1 MANIFAQFAQPVR
14 SVMDYQND
22 ADNQALRREQ
32 LGAAQRTNA
41 LADLTAQQTRQTM
54 GDTQRSNA
62 IIKAAYAAKPGAS
75 DDEIIGALKLTG
87 DRAALEHAAKLED
100 QRGKRA
106 ETDAKTREAQA
117 KALTEVVSTVKRFA
131 TGVMANPSP
140 QVAMQAI
147 DDMEAMHKQFGL
159 PGNFD
164 AQRQQIAQMTSP
176 DQIRQWAAGHM
187 GNADLVTKKLQL
199 VSNGKVQTPVDMN
212 PVTNPA
218 GPAPITMTTTPG
230 EDLTATTSTANNKRT
245 VGATLEIAKAT
256 RDAAATT
263 AKGNVDAAKV
273 KRDQD
278 TEMKLA
284 DDYRAQSKEFGQS
297 LSAHKQLTA
306 TLGSAT
312 TSPAAT
318 LAAATKFMKILDP
331 GSVVRES
338 ELGMAL
344 AASGVIDRA
353 MNYVST
359 LQSGQKLTPTQAKD
373 FKNIS
378 DKMFVAAQQ
387 VQQGIDKDYQSKAK
401 TYGLRPEMVVQDL
414 GQSAKEISFGDLN

>member
-1 MANIFAQFAQPVR
+1 MANIFAPYAQPAR
-14 SVMDYQND
+14 SVMDYQGDFD
-22 ADNQALRREQ
+22 AQDMRREQ
-32 LGAAQRTNA
+32 LGAAKRTNA
-41 LADLTAQQTRQTM
+41 LADLTAQQQRQTM
-54 GDTQRSNA
+54 AEQQRSNA
-62 IIKAAYAAKPGAS
+62 LIKAAYSQPDVVK
-75 DDEIIGALKLTG
+75 ALRATG
-87 DRAALEHAAKLED
+87 DRAAIELADKQETQALGRGETEAKTAKLKTED
-100 QRGKRA
+100 A
-106 ETDAKTREAQA
+106 ETKRKSLLQQVA
-117 KALTEVVSTVKRFA
+117 ALQ
-131 TGVMANPSP
+131 SP
-140 QVAMQAI
+140 QDALALIDHGVQAQSLPEPIAAGLRKMIGSDPRWQLNLMLGIGDPSKMI
-147 DDMEAMHKQFGL
+147 DVLRPHL
-159 PGNFD
+159 
-164 AQRQQIAQMTSP
+164 QQVSSGKMTSFV
-176 DQIRQWAAGHM
+176 DT
-187 GNADLVTKKLQL
+187 NAY
-199 VSNGKVQTPVDMN
+199 
-212 PVTNPA
+212 TNPA
-218 GPAPITMTTTPG
+218 GPAPITMMTTPG
-230 EDLTATTSTANNKRT
+230 EDLTAKTSVENNKRT
-245 VGATLEIAKAT
+245 VGASLANAAAV

-263 AKGNVDAAKV
+263 ARGNVDAAKV

-297 LSAHKQLTA
+297 LSAHKQLSA

-359 LQSGQKLTPTQAKD
+359 LQSGQKLTSTQAKD

-387 VQQGIDKDYQSKAK
+387 VQQAVDTDYKAKAK
-401 TYGLRPEMVVQDL
+401 TYGLRPEMVVQEL
-414 GQSAKEISFGDLN
+414 GQNAKEISFGDLK